1 MEQHLLFFSWS
12 AIGFY
17 FATIFFIA
25 LLLFFT
31 GTKLKK
37 KDNRI
42 IDVFTNILIIL
53 GAIAWVFITS

>member
-1 MEQHLLFFSWS
+1 MDQHLLFFSWS

-17 FATIFFIA
+17 LATIFFIG

-31 GTKLKK
+31 GNKLKK
-37 KDNRI
+37 DSRI
-42 IDVFTNILIIL
+42 VDVFTNILIIL

>member
-1 MEQHLLFFSWS
+1 MDRHLLFFSWS

-17 FATIFFIA
+17 FVTIFFIA

-31 GTKLKK
+31 GTKVK

-42 IDVFTNILIIL
+42 IDVITNILIIL

>member
-1 MEQHLLFFSWS
+1 MDQHLLFFSWS

-17 FATIFFIA
+17 FATIFFLT

-31 GTKLKK
+31 KSQLK

-53 GAIAWVFITS
+53 GAIAWVVITS

>member
-1 MEQHLLFFSWS
+1 MNQHLLFFSWS

-17 FATIFFIA
+17 FAIIIFIA

-31 GTKLKK
+31 GNKLK

-42 IDVFTNILIIL
+42 IDVFTNILIII
-53 GAIAWVFITS
+53 GAIAWVFITK